1 MKFVLLSC
9 PLSLSFPFPFPFS
22 PLPLSP
28 SAASLLK
35 TFWGNLFY
43 LAEFEWSM
51 NQNTKV
57 ILLGCLK
64 KKNPW
69 NAKEMLIYGEIT
81 HTPVPTLADLEVADI
96 MG

>member
-1 MKFVLLSC
+1 MKFVLSC
-9 PLSLSFPFPFPFS
+9 SLSLSSPFPLS

-28 SAASLLK
+28 SAENLLK

-43 LAEFEWSM
+43 LAEFEWNM

-57 ILLGCLK
+57 IVLDCFL

-69 NAKEMLIYGEIT
+69 NAKEMLSYGEIT
-81 HTPVPTLADLEVADI
+81 QTPVPTLADLEVADI

>member
-9 PLSLSFPFPFPFS
+9 SLSSPFPFS

-43 LAEFEWSM
+43 LAEFEWTV

-57 ILLGCLK
+57 IVLDCL

-69 NAKEMLIYGEIT
+69 NAKEMLSYGEIT

>member
-1 MKFVLLSC
+1 MQEGFGLSVCFPKIKPQIDSYMKFVLLSC

-64 KKNPW
+64 KKIPETQ
-69 NAKEMLIYGEIT
+69 KKC
-81 HTPVPTLADLEVADI
+81 
-96 MG
+96 

>member
-9 PLSLSFPFPFPFS
+9 SLSFSFPLPLS

-28 SAASLLK
+28 TAANLLK
-35 TFWGNLFY
+35 TFWDNLFY
-43 LAEFEWSM
+43 LAEFEWNM

-57 ILLGCLK
+57 IVLDCF

-69 NAKEMLIYGEIT
+69 NAKEMLSYGEIT